1 MMPLYQTGGF
11 DYPVAMTLAT
21 VLGIGFGFVLERAG
35 FGRADVLV
43 GQFHGTDMRVL
54 KVMFTAIATTAVGIA
69 ILSGVGAMDLSKVV
83 IPQTYLWPQ
92 IVGGLLL
99 GVGFVVSG
107 YCPGTAIV
115 SAASGHIDALYSL
128 GGVAIGS
135 LVFGFVYPALEA
147 FYEAGSM
154 GSVTFPDLL
163 GIPWPVVALFVAVLA
178 IGSFVLAE
186 RLEKVFSRRAN
197 MAPPSDSPRVRNGT
211 LMGLFAMAAMALI
224 TMALPSPT
232 VDHDSVARGP
242 SPIGKI
248 TQVTPLDFALS
259 LADVPDNFYLVDIR
273 SPEVCAKGTLP
284 HATCLP
290 TDDPD
295 GTFLAKLPP
304 TRTLVLFGE
313 GEIAY
318 VPTPALAYAGS
329 LKVIAGGFGGF
340 KKVVLTAPTPPGDA
354 TPEAISAYR
363 TRAALHARF
372 TGTKAK
378 IEAPA
383 PSIKPVTRTTKKGG
397 GC

>member
-21 VLGIGFGFVLERAG
+21 LLGIGFGFVLERAG

-43 GQFHGTDMRVL
+43 GQFRGTDMRVL

-69 ILSGVGAMDLSKVV
+69 LLSGVGAMDLSKLV
-83 IPQTYLWPQ
+83 IPETFMWPQ

-154 GSVTFPDLL
+154 GAVTFPDLF
-163 GIPWPVVALFVAVLA
+163 GIPWPVVALLVAMMA
-178 IGSFVLAE
+178 IGSFLLAE
-186 RLEKVFSRRAN
+186 RLEKVFARRNAI
-197 MAPPSDSPRVRNGT
+197 APPTDSPRVRNGT
-211 LMGLFAMAAMALI
+211 LTGLFGVAALALLTLAMPSPEIAQQTAAAQKRPATLNSVELAMAL
-224 TMALPSPT
+224 ADLP
-232 VDHDSVARGP
+232 DS
-242 SPIGKI
+242 
-248 TQVTPLDFALS
+248 L
-259 LADVPDNFYLVDIR
+259 YLVDIR
-273 SPEVCAKGTLP
+273 APDECAKGTLP

-290 TDDPD
+290 KEDPEA
-295 GTFLAKLPP
+295 TFLATLPP
-304 TRTLVLFGE
+304 TRTLVLFAE
-313 GEIAY
+313 GELGY
-318 VPTPALAYAGS
+318 VPTSALAYAGS
-329 LKVIAGGFGGF
+329 LRTLAGGRGDFH
-340 KKVVLTAPTPPGDA
+340 KNILTAPTPPAHADTA
-354 TPEAISAYR
+354 ALSDYR
-363 TRAALHARF
+363 LRAALHARF
-372 TGTKAK
+372 TGTQQKL
-378 IEAPA
+378 EAPA
-383 PSIKPVTRTTKKGG
+383 PTVKPVTRAVKKGG